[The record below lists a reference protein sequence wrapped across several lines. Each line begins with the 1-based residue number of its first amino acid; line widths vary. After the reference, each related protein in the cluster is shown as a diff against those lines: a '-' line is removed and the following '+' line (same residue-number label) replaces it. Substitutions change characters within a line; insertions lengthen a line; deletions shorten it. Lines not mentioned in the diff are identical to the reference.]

1 MNLNKIE
8 INGFKSFVH
17 RTELNFSGGITAVLG
32 PNGCGK
38 TNIVDA
44 IRWVLGEQKTRM
56 LRNTK
61 MENVIFNGTRVRKPL
76 GMAEVHMTLSNE
88 DGSVSTIDQ
97 AEIRISRRLYRSGL
111 SEYFING
118 ELARLK
124 DIKNILIDTGL
135 GSHTYSIIEREMV
148 DSVISDKDDDKR
160 FLLEEAA
167 GVMRYRMQ
175 REEALRKIKQTESDL
190 TRLADILAEL
200 DKELRSLRYQLGKA
214 KRYTRLKEK
223 VDVMESAL
231 VKKSLFDLL
240 QKIDSVKEERKH
252 HEGITLSDENEIT
265 LLEDRLQEARIEA
278 TEKERRLG
286 DLHESR
292 YKISQELQQHE
303 ERIAVLTERITVGK
317 NRMVEDGEEIERAT
331 RKRSSLEGERKTFDG
346 RVEQQLAELSKNEKE
361 LHERDA
367 TLKVCSR
374 ELAGLKI
381 KLRDKKQ
388 LVLDLVR
395 EKERVR
401 GTKEH
406 LETRATEIL
415 EKINTSARE
424 NDGLRKTETKLA
436 TLVAEAEKLVIAKKA
451 RLAEVR
457 ALLDTVSVKSEEVLG
472 SLSTCEED
480 WTRANIELNRLTE
493 KKEYLIRIKDEHS
506 RAEGGVLAEELRLKG
521 ILADHVRVEK
531 KYRRCFE
538 ACLSP
543 VLSGILAGSRK
554 DALDALSRI
563 RNAGNGRVQLLYPGD
578 GKDRERAKDIDGTL
592 GYALDHIKGDK
603 VVIRYLEPY
612 LADVLIAE
620 DVDTAIGALRNNTSA
635 RIVTLDGVF
644 FDGAGRI
651 IVAGTDDIDMTLL
664 EFEAK
669 LHELND
675 LIERVASRAERL
687 AERKSEL
694 NDSKARLLEEA
705 AALRKGLGEAD
716 EEVGRISAEQRG
728 HEIELVKVREKL
740 SALESMTIEH
750 RAVLEAIEE
759 KLAKAGADP
768 RKEPPIDDDDLST
781 LEQKVVDME
790 REKEGFAEAAGR
802 LRLEVATITGK
813 MGAAREKLNNIVSL
827 DGELKELVVSREED
841 AARCAAENTVSEEQI
856 VETRS
861 VIAVLH
867 EQVEGVEKEIEGVKE
882 DYEETRKQ
890 CGELET
896 NVKQLKNQSD
906 EKKENLQRCN
916 LELATLE
923 TRTTGLIEKARE
935 NFNQDLEAYTRD
947 RDRFDPAEWEQLDVE
962 GLDELRT
969 KVEQFG
975 PVNMLALDEYTE
987 KKDRFD
993 FLAKQKQDLDEAKD
1007 SLVQAIRRINREARR
1022 RLSETFEKVRQN
1034 FKSTFLTLFDG
1045 GEADLLFVDSD
1056 DPLEAKIKIVASPKG
1071 KRLHDISSLSG
1082 GERALVALALLFA
1095 IYLVKPSPFC
1105 VFDEVD
1111 APLDD
1116 ANIGRFVAMLK
1127 SFTDRTQ
1134 FIVITHNKK
1143 TMEAADNLY
1152 GVTMQEPGVSRMIS
1166 VHIGE
1171 VDKFTD
1177 KGAKRHAAT
1186 MTEPAG
1192 DEVPVQT

>member
-1 MNLNKIE
+1 LNLKKIE
-8 INGFKSFVH
+8 INGFKSFIH

-44 IRWVLGEQKTRM
+44 TRWVLGEQKTRM

-97 AEIRISRRLYRSGL
+97 AEICISRRLYRSGH

-148 DSVISDKDDDKR
+148 DSVISDKDNDKR

-175 REEALRKIKQTESDL
+175 REEAMRKIKQTENDL
-190 TRLADILAEL
+190 TRLDDILTEL

-214 KRYTRLKEK
+214 KRFTRLKEK

-240 QKIDSVKEERKH
+240 QKVDSVTEEKKH
-252 HEGITLSDENEIT
+252 HEGITLADENEIT
-265 LLEDRLQEARIEA
+265 LLEDRLQNARIEA
-278 TEKERRLG
+278 TEKERRLT

-303 ERIAVLTERITVGK
+303 ERIAILTERITVGK
-317 NRMVEDGEEIERAT
+317 NRMAEDREEIERAT
-331 RKRSSLEGERKTFDG
+331 LKLASLDEERKTFDG
-346 RVEQQLAELSKNEKE
+346 HVEQQVAELSDKEKDLE
-361 LHERDA
+361 ERDA
-367 TLKVCSR
+367 ILKDCSR
-374 ELAGLKI
+374 ELAGLKT

-401 GTKEH
+401 GAKEH
-406 LETRATEIL
+406 LEARATEIL
-415 EKINTSARE
+415 EKINDSARE
-424 NDGLRKTETKLA
+424 SDGLRKTEAELA
-436 TLVAEAEKLVIAKKA
+436 GLAAEAEKLVIGKKA

-457 ALLDTVSVKSEEVLG
+457 ALLDTVSTKSEDVSS
-472 SLSTCEED
+472 SLSKCEED
-480 WTRANIELNRLTE
+480 WTQTNIELNRYTE
-493 KKEYLIRIKDEHS
+493 KKEYLTRIKEEHS
-506 RAEGGVLAEELRLKG
+506 RAEGGLLAEELRLKG

-531 KYRRCFE
+531 KYRRSFE

-543 VLSGILAGSRK
+543 VLSGMLAGSKK
-554 DALDALSRI
+554 DALDALSQI
-563 RNAGNGRVQLLYPGD
+563 RKSGNGRVQLLYPGD
-578 GKDRERAKDIDGTL
+578 GSHERAKTIEGTL
-592 GYALDHIKGDK
+592 GHALDHVEGDNA
-603 VVIRYLEPY
+603 VMQYLEPY

-620 DVDTAIGALRNNTSA
+620 NVDQAIGALRNNASA

-644 FDGAGRI
+644 FDGSGRI
-651 IVAGTDDIDMTLL
+651 VVAGADDIDMTLL
-664 EFEAK
+664 EFETK
-669 LHELND
+669 VQELND
-675 LIERVASRAERL
+675 LIERAESRAENL
-687 AERKSEL
+687 TEKKSALSE
-694 NDSKARLLEEA
+694 SKARLIEEA
-705 AALRKGLGEAD
+705 TALRNGLDEAD

-740 SALESMTIEH
+740 SALENTTIEH
-750 RAVLEAIEE
+750 RGILEDIER
-759 KLAKAGADP
+759 KLTHSES
-768 RKEPPIDDDDLST
+768 EPSDEPTMDDDDLTT
-781 LEQKVVDME
+781 LEHKIVEME
-790 REKEGFAEAAGR
+790 REKEGFAEAAGK
-802 LRLEVATITGK
+802 LRLEVATITGQ
-813 MGAAREKLNNIVSL
+813 MGTAREKLNNIISL
-827 DGELKELVVSREED
+827 DRELRELVISREED

-856 VETRS
+856 VETRG
-861 VIAVLH
+861 VIAVEH
-867 EQVEGVEKEIEGVKE
+867 EKVEEVEKEIEGMKE
-882 DYEETRKQ
+882 GYEEIQKQ
-890 CGELET
+890 CAELET
-896 NVKQLKNQSD
+896 SVKQLKNQS
-906 EKKENLQRCN
+906 ETKKENLQRCS

-923 TRTTGLIEKARE
+923 TRIVGLLEKARE
-935 NFNQDLEAYTRD
+935 NFNQDLHAYTTN
-947 RDRFDPAEWEQLDVE
+947 RDRFEPAEWEELDLE
-962 GLDELRT
+962 SLDSLRT
-969 KVEQFG
+969 RVEQFG

-987 KKDRFD
+987 KKERFD
-993 FLAKQKQDLDEAKD
+993 FLSKQKKDLEEAKD
-1007 SLVQAIRRINREARR
+1007 ALILAIRRINREARQ
-1022 RLSETFEKVRQN
+1022 RLSETFEKVREN
-1034 FKSTFLTLFDG
+1034 FKATFQSLFDG
-1045 GEADLLFVDSD
+1045 GESDLLFVDSD

-1116 ANIGRFVAMLK
+1116 ANIGRFVKMLQ

-1177 KGAKRHAAT
+1177 KGARRAAAT
-1186 MTEPAG
+1186 TEPAKE
-1192 DEVPVQT
+1192 EVPVRT